1 MGAGPLRLLDDGVGP
16 LGRGSEPVIVRLGS
30 GFHNEIASAFEIHRR
45 VAEAVGAAVS
55 SGKMPLVLSGNCN
68 VAVGTTAGLGSSEC
82 GVVWFDAHGDFNT
95 PNTTTS
101 GFFDGM
107 GLATLAGLC
116 WDRMAASVPN
126 FRAIAGSN
134 IIHIGGRDVSEA
146 ELTLMRQS
154 GVELYPARDLVAGNK
169 SRGVADALA
178 RLSKRAS
185 AVYLHLDL
193 DVIDPADLRANE
205 FSPPGGLSLTTIV
218 QLLRE
223 IRQACR
229 LAAVGIASYD
239 PAQDFERRGPGA
251 VRALL
256 EPFGSDNGS
265 RERDSR
271 CED

>member
-1 MGAGPLRLLDDGVGP
+1 MGAGPLRLLDDGVRP
-16 LGRGSEPVIVRLGS
+16 LSRGSEPVIVGLGS
-30 GFHNEIASAFEIHRR
+30 GFHNEIASAFEIHRQ
-45 VAEAVGAAVS
+45 VAEAVRAAIS

-107 GLATLAGLC
+107 ALATLAGLC
-116 WDRMAASVPN
+116 WDRMAASIPN

-134 IIHIGGRDVSEA
+134 IVHIGGRDVSLA

-154 GVELYPARDLVAGNK
+154 GVELYPARDLVAGGH
-169 SRGVADALA
+169 SSGVADALA
-178 RLSKRAS
+178 RLTKRAS

-193 DVIDPADLRANE
+193 DVLNPTDLRANE
-205 FSPPGGLSLTTIV
+205 FSPPGGLSLTTVV
-218 QLLRE
+218 QLLRD

-229 LAAVGIASYD
+229 VAAVGIASYD
-239 PAQDFERRGPGA
+239 PAQDVDRRGPAA

-256 EPFGSDNGS
+256 EA
-265 RERDSR
+265 
-271 CED
+271 CL